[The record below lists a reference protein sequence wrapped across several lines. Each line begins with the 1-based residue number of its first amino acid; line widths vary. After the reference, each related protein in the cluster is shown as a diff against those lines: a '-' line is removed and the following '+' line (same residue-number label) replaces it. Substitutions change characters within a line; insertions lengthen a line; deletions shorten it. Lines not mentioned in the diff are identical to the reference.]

1 MKLSVIICTYN
12 RDKYIYNVLKSIAEN
27 DFSQDLYEIVLVNN
41 NSSDNTEL
49 ECTRFQVDYPNVSFR
64 YCVEKNQGLSYARN
78 RGILESNNEILIY
91 VDDDATVNKEYLSA
105 YFTFFAN
112 NPSSLA
118 AGGPVEPVYETAEPK
133 WMSHYTLRLITGYV
147 NKGNKMLEYTDG
159 SYPGGG
165 NCAFRKEV
173 FAKIGHFNVDLGRK
187 GNSLVGAEEKDVF
200 DKIQSVGGRYFYL
213 PIPVLF
219 HIIPESK
226 LTADYFNRITYA
238 IGVSER
244 KRTLAISNWK
254 YIKRF
259 VAEGIKWAASI
270 ILFIGYTFAFQ
281 SAKGAKLI
289 SFRWNVTKGLFGK

>member
-41 NSSDNTEL
+41 NSTDNTQL

-64 YCVEKNQGLSYARN
+64 YFVERNQGLSYARN
-78 RGILESNNEILIY
+78 LGIIESSNEILIY
-91 VDDDATVNKEYLSA
+91 VDDDATVNKEYLQA
-105 YFTFFAN
+105 YYNFFVN
-112 NPSSLA
+112 NPGAMA

-173 FAKIGHFNVDLGRK
+173 FKKVGHFNTELGRK
-187 GNSLVGAEEKDVF
+187 GNSLVGAEEKDIF
-200 DKIQSVGGRYFYL
+200 DKIQDMGGRYFYL
-213 PIPVLF
+213 PTPILF
-219 HIIPESK
+219 HIIPETK
-226 LTADYFNRITYA
+226 LTTDYFNRITFA

-254 YIKRF
+254 YIKRL
-259 VAEGIKWAASI
+259 VLEGIKWAASI
-270 ILFIGYTFAFQ
+270 LLFFTY
-281 SAKGAKLI
+281 SAKLQASKGAKLL
-289 SFRWNVTKGLFGK
+289 SFRWNVSKGLLGI